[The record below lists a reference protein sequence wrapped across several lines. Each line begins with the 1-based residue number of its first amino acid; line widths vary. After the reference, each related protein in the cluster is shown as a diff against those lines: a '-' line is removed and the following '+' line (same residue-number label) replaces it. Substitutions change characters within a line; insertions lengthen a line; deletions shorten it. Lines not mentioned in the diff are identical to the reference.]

1 MHNKII
7 FAKAYSLHVEQ
18 VYRYVLSRVENTQ
31 AAEDITAETFLA
43 ALEHYDN
50 FRGKGTLAA
59 WIFGIARHKIADY
72 FRSNQIAP
80 SLEVASDVASTE
92 PSPLQEVQFQIELEQ
107 VLQGLQRLS
116 PDRVDALTLHIF
128 GELSIIETS
137 QVLGKSEAAARM
149 LIYRAVQDL
158 KALLTEQ
165 EGIEK

>member
-1 MHNKII
+1 M
-7 FAKAYSLHVEQ
+7 
-18 VYRYVLSRVENTQ
+18 
-31 AAEDITAETFLA
+31 
-43 ALEHYDN
+43 
-50 FRGKGTLAA
+50 
-59 WIFGIARHKIADY
+59 
-72 FRSNQIAP
+72 
-80 SLEVASDVASTE
+80 
-92 PSPLQEVQFQIELEQ
+92 LQRF
-107 VLQGLQRLS
+107 QRLS